1 MELGDAIYSAVTTR
15 YFSDEPVTD
24 EQLQTAFN
32 YARFAPQ
39 GGNRQPVRFIVV
51 KDQEK
56 RNQLAE
62 WYRVPWKAYLADAQT
77 GDINIG
83 SDKAARLLKNADH
96 FADHLEEVPVMVVAC
111 AHLEDTH
118 PTDTELG
125 RLSVVGGAS
134 IYPAV
139 QNFILGC
146 REAQLGASL
155 TTLLC
160 LFEPQVKELLEMPE
174 DAATVAHIAVGHR
187 TKAFP
192 TKLDRIRQ
200 VSVQGIERTPKWC
213 DRRGKGQP
221 LEFRPAVHL
230 RSIRRE
236 QQLTVNTRTQIEMSK
251 R

>member
-1 MELGDAIYSAVTTR
+1 MELGDAIHSAVTTR

-24 EQLQTAFN
+24 EQLKTAFN

-39 GGNRQPVRFIVV
+39 GGNRQPVRFVV
-51 KDQEK
+51 VRDQEK

-77 GDINIG
+77 GEIGIG

-146 REAQLGASL
+146 REAELGAAL

-160 LFEPQVKELLEMPE
+160 LFEPQVKELLGMPD

-187 TKAFP
+187 TTAFP
-192 TKLDRIRQ
+192 T
-200 VSVQGIERTPKWC
+200 
-213 DRRGKGQP
+213 
-221 LEFRPAVHL
+221 
-230 RSIRRE
+230 
-236 QQLTVNTRTQIEMSK
+236 
-251 R
+251 

>member
-15 YFSDEPVTD
+15 YFNDEPVTD
-24 EQLQTAFN
+24 EQLETAFD

-39 GGNRQPVRFIVV
+39 GGNRQPVRFVV
-51 KDQEK
+51 VRDQDK

-77 GDINIG
+77 GAINIG

-96 FADHLEEVPVMVVAC
+96 FADHLEEIPVMVVAC

-139 QNFILGC
+139 QNFILGR
-146 REAQLGASL
+146 REAQLVASL

-160 LFEPQVKELLEMPE
+160 LFEPQVKELLEMPD

-187 TKAFP
+187 AQAFP
-192 TKLDRIRQ
+192 TKLDRMGLDE
-200 VSVQGIERTPKWC
+200 VVFSETWGASTY
-213 DRRGKGQP
+213 
-221 LEFRPAVHL
+221 
-230 RSIRRE
+230 S
-236 QQLTVNTRTQIEMSK
+236 
-251 R
+251 

>member
-15 YFSDEPVTD
+15 YFSNEPVTD
-24 EQLQTAFN
+24 EQLHTAFD

-51 KDQEK
+51 RDQDK

-62 WYRVPWKAYLADAQT
+62 LYRGPWKAYLADAQT

-83 SDKAARLLKNADH
+83 SDKAARLLRNADH
-96 FADHLEEVPVMVVAC
+96 FADHLEEIPVMVVAC
-111 AHLEDTH
+111 AHLQDTP

-160 LFEPQVKELLEMPE
+160 LFEPQVKELLGMPE
-174 DAATVAHIAVGHR
+174 EAATVAHIAVGHR
-187 TKAFP
+187 TKEFP
-192 TKLDRIRQ
+192 TKLDRM
-200 VSVQGIERTPKWC
+200 G
-213 DRRGKGQP
+213 
-221 LEFRPAVHL
+221 LEEIVFSETWGA
-230 RSIRRE
+230 S
-236 QQLTVNTRTQIEMSK
+236 TYS
-251 R
+251 

>member
-1 MELGDAIYSAVTTR
+1 MELGDAIHSAVTTR

-24 EQLQTAFN
+24 EQLKTAFN

-39 GGNRQPVRFIVV
+39 GGNRQPVRFVV
-51 KDQEK
+51 VRDQEK

-77 GDINIG
+77 GDIDIG

-146 REAQLGASL
+146 REAELGAAL

-160 LFEPQVKELLEMPE
+160 LFEPQVKELLGMPD

-187 TKAFP
+187 TTAFP
-192 TKLDRIRQ
+192 TKLDRMGLDEI
-200 VSVQGIERTPKWC
+200 VFSETWGSVTY
-213 DRRGKGQP
+213 
-221 LEFRPAVHL
+221 
-230 RSIRRE
+230 
-236 QQLTVNTRTQIEMSK
+236 N
-251 R
+251 

>member
-1 MELGDAIYSAVTTR
+1 MELGDAIYRGVTTR

-77 GDINIG
+77 GDIDIG

-96 FADHLEEVPVMVVAC
+96 FADHLEEIPAMVVAC

-160 LFEPQVKELLEMPE
+160 LFEPQVKELLGMPE
-174 DAATVAHIAVGHR
+174 NAATVAHIAVGHR

-192 TKLDRIRQ
+192 TKLDRT
-200 VSVQGIERTPKWC
+200 G
-213 DRRGKGQP
+213 
-221 LEFRPAVHL
+221 LEEIVFSETWGEVTY
-230 RSIRRE
+230 S
-236 QQLTVNTRTQIEMSK
+236 
-251 R
+251 